1 MRTILTLRTKG
12 TVRTGSTISI
22 MRPLARRVVLLA
34 AGAALLLASG
44 STGTAARGAEA
55 PPAPVS
61 HGLGIRVTVPGGAGA
76 AAASV
81 TAPQDSVATG
91 GAFAYPADGSI
102 ARASSVTAGA
112 FAVTSPTAPSASAS
126 SEAQGVVLF
135 NGEVTASTVTAKVKA
150 QASGKGASGT
160 STGSQVVG
168 LTIAGAGVAAGPGGR
183 FNLGDWGYLVT
194 LGQAASPTS
203 KAGGAGYIVS
213 QAALLVHLNIDHGGL
228 PAGSEILVGYAD
240 AFAEGPVKPPPPKR
254 PAKPAKKPAPP
265 DDRIRPK
272 QEKPTEEESG
282 KPGVVP
288 PLLPVPQG
296 LDVKLTTGRYVFP
309 IYGPTSFADTFG
321 AGRATT
327 GWHHGEDIF
336 APLGAPILAVTDGT
350 VFQVGWNDVG
360 GLRVWLR
367 DRYGNEFYY
376 AHLSAFSQLA
386 VNGNQVEAG
395 DVLGFAGN
403 TGDAEHTPYHLH
415 FEIHPASLLDKGYD
429 GVVPPY
435 RYLVAW
441 QKLSDVAITGVAGW
455 AAPIAPGASAPRPGA
470 ILLQVSDISR
480 ASGLEP
486 ASLRKAMR
494 EAAADRDGSLIGAR
508 RSFAALLRRL
518 TGR

>member
-1 MRTILTLRTKG
+1 MRL
-12 TVRTGSTISI
+12 
-22 MRPLARRVVLLA
+22 LARRIVLLA
-34 AGAALLLASG
+34 AGAAILLASG
-44 STGTAARGAEA
+44 STGTSALGAAAAG
-55 PPAPVS
+55 PVS
-61 HGLGIRVTVPGGAGA
+61 HGLAIRVSVPGGAGA

-81 TAPQDSVATG
+81 TAPNDAVAMG

-112 FAVTSPTAPSASAS
+112 FAVPGASPSASAT

-135 NGEVTASTVTAKVKA
+135 NGEITASTVTAKAKVRA
-150 QASGKGASGT
+150 GARGASGD
-160 STGSQVVG
+160 STGSQVAG
-168 LTIAGAGVAAGPGGR
+168 LTIAGAGMAAGSGAR

-194 LGQAASPTS
+194 LAQAASPTS
-203 KAGGAGYIVS
+203 KGGGKGYIVS
-213 QAALLVHLNIDHGGL
+213 QAALLVHLNLDHAGL

-240 AFAEGPVKPPPPKR
+240 AFAEAAVAPPPTKRRPVKPV
-254 PAKPAKKPAPP
+254 KKPVPP
-265 DDRIRPK
+265 DDRVRPK
-272 QEKPTEEESG
+272 KEKSDDGDADGVQPG
-282 KPGVVP
+282 KVP

-296 LDVKLTTGRYVFP
+296 LDVRLTSGRYVFP
-309 IYGPTSFADTFG
+309 VYGAAGFSDTFG
-321 AGRATT
+321 AGRADT

-350 VFQVGWNDVG
+350 VFSVGWNDIG

-395 DVLGFAGN
+395 DVLAFMGN

-429 GVVPPY
+429 GVIPPY

-455 AAPIAPGASAPRPGA
+455 AAPIAPGAKAPRPGA

-486 ASLRKAMR
+486 GSLRRAMR
-494 EAAADRDGSLIGAR
+494 EAAADQDGSLVRAR
-508 RSFAALLRRL
+508 TRFAALLRRL

>member
-1 MRTILTLRTKG
+1 MRL
-12 TVRTGSTISI
+12 
-22 MRPLARRVVLLA
+22 LARRLVLLA
-34 AGAALLLASG
+34 AGAAILLASG
-44 STGTAARGAEA
+44 STGASARGAA
-55 PPAPVS
+55 AAVSPVS
-61 HGLGIRVTVPGGAGA
+61 HGLAIRVTVPGGAGA

-81 TAPQDSVATG
+81 TAPKDAVAMG

-112 FAVTSPTAPSASAS
+112 FAVPSSSSPSASAT

-135 NGEVTASTVTAKVKA
+135 NGEITASTVTAKVKA
-150 QASGKGASGT
+150 QAGPKGASGD
-160 STGSQVVG
+160 SAGSQVAG
-168 LTIAGAGVAAGPGGR
+168 LTIGGAGVAAGPGGR

-194 LGQAASPTS
+194 LAQAASPTS
-203 KAGGAGYIVS
+203 KGGGKGYIVS
-213 QAALLVHLNIDHGGL
+213 QAALLVHLNLDHGGL

-240 AFAEGPVKPPPPKR
+240 AFAEAAPVAPPAKPKPVKPV
-254 PAKPAKKPAPP
+254 KKPVPP
-265 DDRIRPK
+265 DDRVRPK
-272 QEKPTEEESG
+272 KEQPEEEDGVQPG
-282 KPGVVP
+282 KVP

-296 LDVKLTTGRYVFP
+296 LDVRLTTGRYVFP
-309 IYGPTSFADTFG
+309 VYGPASFADTFG

-350 VFQVGWNDVG
+350 VFSVGWNDVG

-395 DVLGFAGN
+395 DVLGFMGN

-429 GVVPPY
+429 GVIPPY

-486 ASLRKAMR
+486 GSLRRAMR
-494 EAAADRDGSLIGAR
+494 EAAADQDGSLVGAR
-508 RSFAALLRRL
+508 AQFAALLRRL